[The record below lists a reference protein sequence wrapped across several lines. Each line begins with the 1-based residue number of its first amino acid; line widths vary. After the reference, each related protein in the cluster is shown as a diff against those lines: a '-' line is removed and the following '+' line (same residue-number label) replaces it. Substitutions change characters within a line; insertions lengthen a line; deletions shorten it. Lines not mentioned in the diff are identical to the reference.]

1 MRMKIFLMMLIVGGM
16 KLANPPQAYACPIPV
31 FRYALEYWDA
41 DPYSIVIFY
50 EGLFDPAEK
59 ELVDYLLAASRG
71 GESKANIE
79 LRNVD
84 TGGGMDDITRGYLS
98 SLSPPELPWVVLRYP
113 RVSGINKVIWSGPL
127 NRTNAERIVSSPA
140 RESIAAKLVED
151 ATAVWVFLES
161 GDRRKDRAALELL
174 GNHLNR
180 LERTLVLP
188 DMELWWKDS
197 GKGIDDKMP
206 AVKFEVITISRDD
219 PREEHFINMLINSE
233 DDLNKFESEPVIFPV
248 YGRGIALWAIV
259 GSGINEWNISEAAE
273 FLTGPCSCQA
283 KLLNPGVDLLI
294 AMDWDNVVRNITD
307 MNIANPL
314 SGMGDFSS
322 REEEVR
328 TRLEKITL
336 ERLGTS
342 GGKEANEDNK
352 ARVVYLDIFSTTGQN
367 SQQENPGNQEER
379 TEPATPT
386 GTTIRAGSESGSGEA
401 EKALTEKVPGS
412 PAERTLPDQRG
423 PAGEAQENRRAA
435 VDLPESKRSFKYT
448 MAYIFAGVIGSILLG
463 GIVLYH
469 KNIR

>member
-1 MRMKIFLMMLIVGGM
+1 MKIFILMLIIGGI
-16 KLANPPQAYACPIPV
+16 KLTNSPHSYACPIPV

-50 EGLFDPAEK
+50 EGLFDPPEK

-84 TGGGMDDITRGYLS
+84 TGGGMDDITRGYLKS
-98 SLSPPELPWVVLRYP
+98 FSPPELPWVVLRYP
-113 RVSGINKVIWSGPL
+113 RVSGINRVIWSGPL
-127 NRTNAERIVSSPA
+127 NRTNVERIVSSPA
-140 RESIAAKLVED
+140 RESIAGKLVED

-197 GKGIDDKMP
+197 GKDMDDKMP
-206 AVKFEVITISRDD
+206 AVKFEVVSISRND
-219 PREEHFINMLINSE
+219 PREEQFINMLINSE
-233 DDLNKFESEPVIFPV
+233 DDLNKFETEPIIFPV

-294 AMDWDNVVRNITD
+294 AMDWDNVVMNITD

-322 REEEVR
+322 REAEVR
-328 TRLEKITL
+328 TRLEKVTR

-342 GGKEANEDNK
+342 GGKETNEDK
-352 ARVVYLDIFSTTGQN
+352 QARVVYLDIFSATGHN
-367 SQQENPGNQEER
+367 SQQGNPGNQDEK
-379 TEPATPT
+379 TKPATPT
-386 GTTIRAGSESGSGEA
+386 GTTIRAGSESGPGEA
-401 EKALTEKVPGS
+401 EKMLTEKQVPES
-412 PAERTLPDQRG
+412 PAGRTLPDQHG

-435 VDLPESKRSFKYT
+435 IDLPENEKSIKYT
-448 MAYIFAGVIGSILLG
+448 MVYIFTGVIGSILLG